1 MDTTTIEI
9 KKVVNQLVSSVNL
22 SEVTEAVDL
31 VDLTTK
37 LYSEKFGNK
46 ILKKNSGYTINKNTL
61 IWKSVE
67 EAFKK
72 IIFEKYAYLNLSE
85 SQIEKLIKLSYS
97 NRNMDDFNFYPEF
110 SYESF
115 DNFKDLIEAIE
126 IYNDK

>member
-46 ILKKNSGYTINKNTL
+46 ILKKTL
-61 IWKSVE
+61 GI
-67 EAFKK
+67 
-72 IIFEKYAYLNLSE
+72 LS
-85 SQIEKLIKLSYS
+85 IRTLLFGKVLKKLSKKLS
-97 NRNMDDFNFYPEF
+97 LKNM
-110 SYESF
+110 
-115 DNFKDLIEAIE
+115 LI
-126 IYNDK
+126 